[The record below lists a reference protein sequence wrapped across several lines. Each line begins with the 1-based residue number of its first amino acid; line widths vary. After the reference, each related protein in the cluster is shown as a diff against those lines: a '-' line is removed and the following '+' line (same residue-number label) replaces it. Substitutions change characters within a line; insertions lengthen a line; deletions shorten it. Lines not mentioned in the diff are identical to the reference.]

1 MSMQGTGYTGGVA
14 VRVLSDRYE
23 LHELLG
29 RGGMGVVHRAVD
41 RELGRTVVVKLLPA
55 ELLRQPGF
63 RSRFRREARAAA
75 GLSHPAIAVVHDMGE
90 DARGEEPVLYMVME
104 LVSGRTLAETIADG
118 PLAPDH
124 AAAVIGEV
132 LDALDHSH
140 SRGVV
145 HRDIKP
151 SNIITQRT
159 ASRTTAKVMDFGIA
173 RLLSESATRL
183 TATGVLIGTPSYLSP
198 EQAEGKEA
206 DERSDI
212 YSAGCVLYE
221 LLTGRPPFRGDSATA
236 VLLQH
241 LQRTPEP
248 PSSVR
253 PGIPAAWDALVLRA
267 MAKRPQDRYA
277 GAADMR
283 AALTAV
289 TEEASARPPRQWT
302 PTVVDRP
309 EPGDPDTPLAS
320 HPTMSP
326 SGQAAS
332 PAARTAPAATAAVRE
347 RKPNPE
353 PEPEPEPGAGA
364 GAVAAG
370 AGVRFKARLIDLLVT
385 LTTAPLVAAL
395 LSALFALRWG
405 VLLLPSFLGVSLV
418 YESVALALFGRTV
431 GKRAAGLRV
440 VGKRSGARPGPRGVL
455 RALVF
460 WVLHGF
466 PWLVLVWGVDLV
478 LFLRAGPRRPLLA
491 DRFAGT
497 RVVTD
502 EDGGR

>member
-1 MSMQGTGYTGGVA
+1 MSMQGTGYTGGDA

-23 LHELLG
+23 VHELLG

-41 RELGRTVVVKLLPA
+41 RELGRTVAVKLLPA

-140 SRGVV
+140 GRGVV

-221 LLTGRPPFRGDSATA
+221 LLTGQPPFRGDSATA

-267 MAKRPQDRYA
+267 MAKRPQDRYE
-277 GAADMR
+277 GAAAMR
-283 AALTAV
+283 AALDTV

-320 HPTMSP
+320 HPTVSSSGRSVP
-326 SGQAAS
+326 S
-332 PAARTAPAATAAVRE
+332 AARTVPAATAAARE
-347 RKPNPE
+347 RKPA
-353 PEPEPEPGAGA
+353 PEPGAVVA
-364 GAVAAG
+364 GAR
-370 AGVRFKARLIDLLVT
+370 VRCKARLIDLLVT
-385 LTTAPLVAAL
+385 LATAPLVAAL
-395 LSALFALRWG
+395 LSALFALRWW

-418 YESVALALFGRTV
+418 HEIGALALFGRTV

-440 VGKRSGARPGPRGVL
+440 VGKESGARPGPRGVL

-466 PWLVLVWGVDLV
+466 PWLVLVWVVDLV
-478 LFLRAGPRRPLLA
+478 LFLRAGPQRPLLA

-497 RVVTD
+497 RVVLD

>member
-1 MSMQGTGYTGGVA
+1 

-41 RELGRTVVVKLLPA
+41 REPGRTVAVKLLPA

-75 GLSHPAIAVVHDMGE
+75 GLSHPAIAVVHDMGV

-159 ASRTTAKVMDFGIA
+159 VSRTTAKVMDFGIA

-221 LLTGRPPFRGDSATA
+221 LLTGQPPFRGDSATA

-253 PGIPAAWDALVLRA
+253 PGIPAAWDALVSRA
-267 MAKRPQDRYA
+267 MAKQPQDRYA
-277 GAADMR
+277 GAAAMR
-283 AALTAV
+283 AALATV
-289 TEEASARPPRQWT
+289 TEEASARSPRQWT

-320 HPTMSP
+320 HPTMS
-326 SGQAAS
+326 SAGQAAP
-332 PAARTAPAATAAVRE
+332 PAARTVPAATAAARE

-353 PEPEPEPGAGA
+353 PEREPGAGA
-364 GAVAAG
+364 VVAG

-385 LTTAPLVAAL
+385 LTTAPLAAAL
-395 LSALFALRWG
+395 LSVLFALRWW

-418 YESVALALFGRTV
+418 YESGAPALFGRTV
-431 GKRAAGLRV
+431 GKRAVGLRV
-440 VGKRSGARPGPRGVL
+440 VGKESGARPGPRGAL
-455 RALVF
+455 RALLF

-466 PWLVLVWGVDLV
+466 PWLVLVWVVDLV

-491 DRFAGT
+491 DRLAGT
-497 RVVTD
+497 RVVPN
-502 EDGGR
+502 EDGGH